1 MSKTIEKTWG
11 EGNPTHAII
20 WLHGLGATADDFVP
34 VIPYLQLAKT
44 PVIRFIFPQA
54 PDSPITLNGGYM
66 MPGWYDIKGS
76 DLSDKED
83 FSYDFMNFTI
93 NPLNRSF
100 RLINQ
105 RYHPNFYL
113 IENFNDKRIIDIKQ
127 VKNMISYVN
136 KTSYERKIKF
146 ILIDNAEY
154 LNLHSVNA
162 LLKIIEEPPSNT
174 FIIFIHNSSIKLIET
189 LKSRCIE
196 FKIFFSNQEKQKI
209 LDNLL
214 IYYDLKIDINFL
226 EKIKSFYDSP
236 GTILNLIKLINEGV
250 IDTNKTDLINVIS
263 NLMEFNLKNKN
274 NINLN
279 LLQNIIELFF
289 FKKLKKTN
297 NKYKISFN
305 YSKVLKRLNFF
316 RKYNI
321 DMNNTFYEI
330 KENIVHG

>member
-1 MSKTIEKTWG
+1 MKKKEIFNKDFLPNRQEKLFLYDQYFKLFIKLYKNNLLPNKILLTG
-11 EGNPTHAII
+11 QS
-20 WLHGLGATADDFVP
+20 GLGKSTFA
-34 VIPYLQLAKT
+34 YH
-44 PVIRFIFPQA
+44 FIN
-54 PDSPITLNGGYM
+54 SI
-66 MPGWYDIKGS
+66 
-76 DLSDKED
+76 LSDKED
-83 FSYDFMNFTI
+83 YSYDFMNFTI

-105 RYHPNFYL
+105 QYHPNFYL
-113 IENFNDKRIIDIKQ
+113 IENFIHKRTIDIKQ
-127 VKNMISYVN
+127 VKNMISYLN
-136 KTSYERKIKF
+136 KTSFQKKIKF

-214 IYYDLKIDINFL
+214 IYYDLKIDLNFL

-289 FKKLKKTN
+289 FKELKKTN
-297 NKYKISFN
+297 NKNKISFN
-305 YSKVLKRLNFF
+305 YSKVLKSLNSF

>member
-1 MSKTIEKTWG
+1 MKKKEIFTTDFLTNKQEKLFSYDHYFKLFIKLYNNNLLPNKILLTG
-11 EGNPTHAII
+11 QS
-20 WLHGLGATADDFVP
+20 GLGKSTFA
-34 VIPYLQLAKT
+34 YH
-44 PVIRFIFPQA
+44 FIN
-54 PDSPITLNGGYM
+54 SI
-66 MPGWYDIKGS
+66 
-76 DLSDKED
+76 LSDKED
-83 FSYDFMNFTI
+83 HSYDFMNFNI

-105 RYHPNFYL
+105 KYHPNFYL

-136 KTSYERKIKF
+136 KTTYEKKIKF
-146 ILIDNAEY
+146 VLIDNAEY
-154 LNLHSVNA
+154 LNLSSVNA
-162 LLKIIEEPPSNT
+162 LLKIVEEPPSNT

-196 FKIFFSNQEKQKI
+196 FKIFFSNQKKQII
-209 LDNLL
+209 LKNLL
-214 IYYDLKIDINFL
+214 MYHDLKIDINLL

-250 IDTNKTDLINVIS
+250 IDMNNPNLIGVIS
-263 NLMEFNLKNKN
+263 NLMEFILKNKN
-274 NINLN
+274 NTNLN
-279 LLQNIIELFF
+279 LLQNVIELFF
-289 FKKLKKTN
+289 FQELKKTN
-297 NKYKISFN
+297 NKNKISLN
-305 YSKVLKRLNFF
+305 YTKVINGLNFF

>member
-1 MSKTIEKTWG
+1 MQKNEIFNKNFLPIRQKKLFFYNQYFKLFIKLYKNNLLPNKILLTGQS
-11 EGNPTHAII
+11 
-20 WLHGLGATADDFVP
+20 GLGKSTFA
-34 VIPYLQLAKT
+34 YH
-44 PVIRFIFPQA
+44 FINF
-54 PDSPITLNGGYM
+54 I
-66 MPGWYDIKGS
+66 
-76 DLSDKED
+76 LSDKED

-100 RLINQ
+100 RLINRQ
-105 RYHPNFYL
+105 YHSNFYL
-113 IENFNDKRIIDIKQ
+113 IENFIHKRTIDIKQ
-127 VKNMISYVN
+127 VKNMISYLN
-136 KTSYERKIKF
+136 KTSFQKKIKF

-214 IYYDLKIDINFL
+214 IYYDLKIDLNFL

-263 NLMEFNLKNKN
+263 NLMEFNLKNKS

-289 FKKLKKTN
+289 FNEIKKN
-297 NKYKISFN
+297 INKNKISLN
-305 YSKVLKRLNFF
+305 YSNVLKRLNFF
-316 RKYNI
+316 RTYNL

>member
-1 MSKTIEKTWG
+1 MKKKEIFNKDFLPNKQKKIFLYEQYFKLFIKLYKNDLLPNKILLTGQS
-11 EGNPTHAII
+11 
-20 WLHGLGATADDFVP
+20 GLGKSTFA
-34 VIPYLQLAKT
+34 YH
-44 PVIRFIFPQA
+44 FIN
-54 PDSPITLNGGYM
+54 SI
-66 MPGWYDIKGS
+66 
-76 DLSDKED
+76 LSDKED
-83 FSYDFMNFTI
+83 YSYDFVNFTI

-105 RYHPNFYL
+105 QYHSNFYL
-113 IENFNDKRIIDIKQ
+113 IEIFIHKRTIDIKQ
-127 VKNMISYVN
+127 VKNMISYLN
-136 KTSYERKIKF
+136 KTSFQKKIKF

-214 IYYDLKIDINFL
+214 IYYDLKIDLNFL

-250 IDTNKTDLINVIS
+250 IDPNKADLINVIS

-289 FKKLKKTN
+289 FKEIKKN
-297 NKYKISFN
+297 INKNKISLN
-305 YSKVLKRLNFF
+305 YSNVLKRLNFF
-316 RKYNI
+316 RTYNL

>member
-1 MSKTIEKTWG
+1 MQKNEIFNKDFLPIRQKKLFFYNQYFKLFIKLYKNNLLPNKILLTGQS
-11 EGNPTHAII
+11 
-20 WLHGLGATADDFVP
+20 GLGKSTFA
-34 VIPYLQLAKT
+34 YH
-44 PVIRFIFPQA
+44 FINF
-54 PDSPITLNGGYM
+54 I
-66 MPGWYDIKGS
+66 
-76 DLSDKED
+76 LSDKED

-105 RYHPNFYL
+105 QYHSNFYL
-113 IENFNDKRIIDIKQ
+113 IENFIHKRTIDIKQ
-127 VKNMISYVN
+127 VKNMISYLN
-136 KTSYERKIKF
+136 KTSFQKKIKF

-250 IDTNKTDLINVIS
+250 IDTNKTDLINVLS
-263 NLMEFNLKNKN
+263 NLMDFNLKNKN

-289 FKKLKKTN
+289 FKEIKKN
-297 NKYKISFN
+297 INKNKISLN
-305 YSKVLKRLNFF
+305 YSNVLKRLNSF
-316 RKYNI
+316 RTYNL

>member
-1 MSKTIEKTWG
+1 MQKNEIFNKDFLPIRQKKLFFYNQYFKLFIKLYKNNLLPNKILLTGQS
-11 EGNPTHAII
+11 
-20 WLHGLGATADDFVP
+20 GLGKSTFA
-34 VIPYLQLAKT
+34 YH
-44 PVIRFIFPQA
+44 FINF
-54 PDSPITLNGGYM
+54 I
-66 MPGWYDIKGS
+66 
-76 DLSDKED
+76 LSDKED

-105 RYHPNFYL
+105 QYHSNFYL
-113 IENFNDKRIIDIKQ
+113 IENFIHKRTIDIKQ
-127 VKNMISYVN
+127 VKNMISYLN
-136 KTSYERKIKF
+136 KTSFQKKIKF

-289 FKKLKKTN
+289 FNEIKKN
-297 NKYKISFN
+297 INKNKISLN
-305 YSKVLKRLNFF
+305 YSNVLKRLNFF
-316 RKYNI
+316 RTYNL

>member
-1 MSKTIEKTWG
+1 MQKNEIFNKDFLPIRQKKLFFYNQYFKLFIKLYKNNLLPNKILLTGQS
-11 EGNPTHAII
+11 
-20 WLHGLGATADDFVP
+20 GLGKSTFA
-34 VIPYLQLAKT
+34 YH
-44 PVIRFIFPQA
+44 FINF
-54 PDSPITLNGGYM
+54 I
-66 MPGWYDIKGS
+66 
-76 DLSDKED
+76 LSDKED

-105 RYHPNFYL
+105 QYHSNFYL
-113 IENFNDKRIIDIKQ
+113 IENFIHKRTIDIKQ
-127 VKNMISYVN
+127 VKNMISYLN
-136 KTSYERKIKF
+136 KTSFQKKIKF

-214 IYYDLKIDINFL
+214 IYYDLKIDLNFL

-289 FKKLKKTN
+289 FNEIKKN
-297 NKYKISFN
+297 INKNKISLN
-305 YSKVLKRLNFF
+305 YSNVLKRLNFF
-316 RKYNI
+316 RTYNL

>member
-1 MSKTIEKTWG
+1 MQKNEIFNKDFLPIRQKKLFFYNQYFKLFIKLYKNNLLPNKILLTGQS
-11 EGNPTHAII
+11 
-20 WLHGLGATADDFVP
+20 GLGKSTFA
-34 VIPYLQLAKT
+34 YH
-44 PVIRFIFPQA
+44 FINF
-54 PDSPITLNGGYM
+54 I
-66 MPGWYDIKGS
+66 
-76 DLSDKED
+76 LSDKED

-105 RYHPNFYL
+105 QYHSNFYL
-113 IENFNDKRIIDIKQ
+113 IENFIHKRTIDIKQ
-127 VKNMISYVN
+127 VKNMISYLN
-136 KTSYERKIKF
+136 KTSFQKKIKF

-289 FKKLKKTN
+289 FKEIKKN
-297 NKYKISFN
+297 INKNKISLN
-305 YSKVLKRLNFF
+305 YSNVLKRLNFF
-316 RKYNI
+316 RTYNL

>member
-1 MSKTIEKTWG
+1 MQKNEIFNKDFLPIRQKKLFFYNQYFKLFIKLYKNNLLPNKILLTGQS
-11 EGNPTHAII
+11 
-20 WLHGLGATADDFVP
+20 GLGKSTFA
-34 VIPYLQLAKT
+34 YH
-44 PVIRFIFPQA
+44 FINF
-54 PDSPITLNGGYM
+54 I
-66 MPGWYDIKGS
+66 
-76 DLSDKED
+76 LSDKED

-105 RYHPNFYL
+105 QYHSNFYL
-113 IENFNDKRIIDIKQ
+113 IENFIHKRTIDIKQ
-127 VKNMISYVN
+127 VKNMISYLN
-136 KTSYERKIKF
+136 KTSFQKKIKF

-214 IYYDLKIDINFL
+214 IYYDLKIDLNFL

-250 IDTNKTDLINVIS
+250 IDPNKADLINVIS

-289 FKKLKKTN
+289 FKEIKKTI
-297 NKYKISFN
+297 NKNKISLN
-305 YSKVLKRLNFF
+305 YSNVLKRLNFF
-316 RKYNI
+316 RKYNL

>member
-1 MSKTIEKTWG
+1 MKKKEIFNKNFLPNRQEKLFLYDQYFKLFIKLYKNNLLPNKILLTG
-11 EGNPTHAII
+11 QS
-20 WLHGLGATADDFVP
+20 GLGKSTFA
-34 VIPYLQLAKT
+34 YH
-44 PVIRFIFPQA
+44 FIN
-54 PDSPITLNGGYM
+54 SI
-66 MPGWYDIKGS
+66 
-76 DLSDKED
+76 LSDKED
-83 FSYDFMNFTI
+83 YSYDFMNFTI

-105 RYHPNFYL
+105 QYHPNFYL
-113 IENFNDKRIIDIKQ
+113 IENFIDKQTIGIKQ

-162 LLKIIEEPPSNT
+162 LLKIIEEPPLNT

-214 IYYDLKIDINFL
+214 IYYDLKIDLNFL

-250 IDTNKTDLINVIS
+250 IDPNKADLINVIS

-289 FKKLKKTN
+289 FKEIKKN
-297 NKYKISFN
+297 INKNKISLN
-305 YSKVLKRLNFF
+305 YSNVLKRLNFF
-316 RKYNI
+316 RTYNL

>member
-1 MSKTIEKTWG
+1 MQKNEIFNIDFLPIRQKKLFFYNQYFKLFIKLYKNNLLPNKILLTGQS
-11 EGNPTHAII
+11 
-20 WLHGLGATADDFVP
+20 GLGKSTFA
-34 VIPYLQLAKT
+34 YH
-44 PVIRFIFPQA
+44 FIN
-54 PDSPITLNGGYM
+54 SI
-66 MPGWYDIKGS
+66 
-76 DLSDKED
+76 LSDKENC
-83 FSYDFMNFTI
+83 SYDFINFTI

-100 RLINQ
+100 RLIKQ
-105 RYHPNFYL
+105 QYHPNFYL
-113 IENFNDKRIIDIKQ
+113 IENFIDKRTINITQ

-174 FIIFIHNSSIKLIET
+174 FIIFIHNSSIKFIET

-214 IYYDLKIDINFL
+214 IYYDLKIDLNFL

-263 NLMEFNLKNKN
+263 NLMEFNLKNKS

-289 FKKLKKTN
+289 FNEIKKN
-297 NKYKISFN
+297 INKNKISLN
-305 YSKVLKRLNFF
+305 YSNVLKRLNFF
-316 RKYNI
+316 RTYNL